1 MSTELQ
7 AEPTLAE
14 SLKAAF
20 ACVKA
25 KDYAKAITLFE
36 VALRMDPANPR
47 IINALGCLL
56 HTLGRHREA
65 LVRFRAEEQLS
76 PGRAMTQINL
86 ALAHLGQNDF
96 VPAEVALRKALEI
109 NPAERRAEEMLAQLP
124 TLKLRYVSN
133 QAAKFDAHLNSTLT
147 EAVDRKFATVGR
159 WSGGGVTVRSW
170 RQATLRVGNFCC
182 FAEGSEILLGGEHF
196 TDRITIF
203 PFTGLHFSKVF
214 GIDPNLGLWGTTRGD
229 VVIGND
235 VWIATNATILSGV
248 TIGDGAVVAAGS
260 VVTRDVEPYTIVWG
274 VPAKPIRKRF
284 NADQIAQLLEVRWW
298 DLPDAAIGKL
308 VPYLYGDDV
317 DRLVAETRKVRADV
331 LMSQSIRASVSG

>member
-1 MSTELQ
+1 MATDIQ
-7 AEPTLAE
+7 TEPTLAE
-14 SLKAAF
+14 ALKSAF
-20 ACVKA
+20 GCVES
-25 KDYAKAITLFE
+25 KDYAKAITSFE
-36 VALRMDPANPR
+36 VALRMDPANPK

-56 HTLGRHREA
+56 HTQGRHREA

-76 PGRAMTQINL
+76 PGRAITQINM

-109 NPAERRAEEMLAQLP
+109 NPSERRASELLAQLP

-133 QAAKFDAHLNSTLT
+133 QASKFDAHLNSTLT
-147 EAVDRKFATVGR
+147 EAVDRKFASVGR
-159 WSGGGVTVRSW
+159 WSGGSVTVRSW
-170 RQATLRVGNFCC
+170 RQATLKVGNFCC

-214 GIDPNLGLWGTTRGD
+214 GINPNLGLWGTTRGD

-235 VWIATNATILSGV
+235 VWIATNVTILSGV
-248 TIGDGAVVAAGS
+248 TIGDGAVVSAGA
-260 VVTRDVEPYTIVWG
+260 VVTQDVEPYMIVSG
-274 VPAKPIRKRF
+274 VPAKRVRKRF
-284 NADQIAQLLEVRWW
+284 TDDQIAQLLEVRWW
-298 DLPDAAIGKL
+298 DLPDTAIGKL

-317 DRLVAETRKVRADV
+317 DRLVAETRKVREA
-331 LMSQSIRASVSG
+331 